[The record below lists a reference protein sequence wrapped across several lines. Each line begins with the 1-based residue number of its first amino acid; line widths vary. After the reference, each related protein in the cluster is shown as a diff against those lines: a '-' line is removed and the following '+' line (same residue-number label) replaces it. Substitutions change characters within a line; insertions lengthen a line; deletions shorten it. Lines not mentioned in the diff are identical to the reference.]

1 MRAALKRATEGPDAP
16 VRELLDESA
25 LAAATADDP
34 QPGYRT
40 GTELVLALDFWLRG
54 QNVGLGST
62 WSSEP
67 HRGGDVRPRGR
78 PPDERG

>member
-54 QNVGLGST
+54 QNVGLGVDL
-62 WSSEP
+62 EL
-67 HRGGDVRPRGR
+67 
-78 PPDERG
+78 